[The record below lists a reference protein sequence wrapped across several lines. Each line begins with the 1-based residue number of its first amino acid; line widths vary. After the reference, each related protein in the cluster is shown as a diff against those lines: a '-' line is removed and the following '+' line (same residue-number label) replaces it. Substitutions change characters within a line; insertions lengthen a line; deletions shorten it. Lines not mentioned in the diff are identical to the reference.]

1 MGEENPFEV
10 PATLD
15 RSNEPRLSLLEQLAV
30 FVTTLIAVVFTFFV
44 TCFGSVMLGDALDS
58 SPTLRASGGSTI
70 AIIVVMALIIGL
82 PLLSSAWVLSIVRR
96 TMANALLEKKK
107 AAMKKDEAGP

>member
-1 MGEENPFEV
+1 MGDENPFEV

-44 TCFGSVMLGDALDS
+44 TCFGSVMLGDALG
-58 SPTLRASGGSTI
+58 PTMRGNSMI
-70 AIIVVMALIIGL
+70 PVAIGMILIIGV
-82 PLLSSAWVLSIVRR
+82 PLLSSAWVLSTVRR